1 MAKIN
6 VEVVITRDA
15 SFVFDFATTPKNWPR
30 IWPVTL
36 DVSGDIESSPKVG
49 DRWVE
54 RIRFLIT
61 RGELLWHA
69 IETKPP
75 HLFVM
80 GNSARGFGLLGFLT
94 RGTTGQITYQLTER
108 NGTTT
113 LRRELD
119 YQVPGLIGK
128 VIDTFLIRWL
138 MTKVAQKALAT
149 LKRTLES
156 ATSPHGAA

>member
-1 MAKIN
+1 MRDRHYTRR
-6 VEVVITRDA
+6 VIRLRFCDDA
-15 SFVFDFATTPKNWPR
+15 EKLAR
-30 IWPVTL
+30 IWSVTV

-49 DRWVE
+49 ARWVE
-54 RIRFLIT
+54 RIRFLIS

-69 IETKPP
+69 IQTKPP
-75 HLFVM
+75 HRFVI

-113 LRRELD
+113 LQRELD

-138 MTKVAQKALAT
+138 ITKVAQKALAT